1 MTAILH
7 DAADTSGLVAG
18 AVVLVTA
25 AALLARG
32 LRRSAAD
39 RLGPANTVTLTRAS
53 LVAVVTGFVVRA
65 LLAGSALPRAVVA
78 VAVVALTLD
87 AVDGVVARTTGSATA
102 LGARFDWE
110 VDAFFLLVLS
120 ALMARDVA
128 LWVLAIGLM
137 RYVFVAAGSVLPW
150 LMAPLPPRYSRK
162 VVAAVQGVA
171 LVVAMSGVLP
181 ATASTGLLAAALA
194 SLVWSFG
201 LDVVRLARTRQ
212 RPADAP
218 ERLLAASR

>member
-120 ALMARDVA
+120 ALLARDA
-128 LWVLAIGLM
+128 APWVLGIGLM

-171 LVVAMSGVLP
+171 LVVAASGLLP
-181 ATASTGLLAAALA
+181 DGASVALLAAALG
-194 SLVWSFG
+194 SLTWSFG
-201 LDVVRLARTRQ
+201 RDVRWLARTRRGQ
-212 RPADAP
+212 AAAATV
-218 ERLLAASR
+218 LAASR